1 MLYTLSGNEAATL
14 ADIVVNDDVSGETI
28 IGKKFP
34 WRSLKGKDV
43 DSISAW
49 SGERIVVFMP
59 KQSAELIMD
68 SFEQQQALIQ
78 TTNKRLVLVLDTE
91 NSLSSESIALCIGE
105 SPTDASVFIVDAENH
120 VISES
125 FDLPTHSL
133 IRSTV
138 K

>member
-1 MLYTLSGNEAATL
+1 
-14 ADIVVNDDVSGETI
+14 
-28 IGKKFP
+28 
-34 WRSLKGKDV
+34 
-43 DSISAW
+43 
-49 SGERIVVFMP
+49 MP